1 MSTHGRRTT
10 RGVATV
16 PARRID
22 RRTAAVALLGALLI
36 AAPAS
41 AQGSGDGPLDTP
53 SRRTWLLQAPGQ
65 FRLPAPPDAAATRA
79 ELRQLRDMAAS
90 RDAAARERIGWWNAV
105 APAYRWHQI
114 AVEEALREGL
124 PINVAARRLAVL
136 HTAISDAMI
145 ATWDS
150 KDVHGRR
157 RPSVQDAALRP
168 AIAVPASPSYPDE
181 HAVAAATAGTILR
194 ELFPRRAE
202 EIGRLA
208 EEAGRMRLLA
218 GVAFPS
224 DVAAGTE
231 LGRRVAALALERARG
246 DRSDQPWTGSVP
258 TGPGRWNGT
267 NPVLPQA
274 AGWMPWVLSSPSE
287 FRPPPPPAHDGP
299 QRAAEMA
306 ELRAFQRTPLTNAR
320 ALFWEAAAGGLR
332 VHEYWNNH
340 AARLLLE
347 HGKAGDALASARAF
361 ALLNVTL
368 HDTGVA
374 CWDAK
379 YAYWTIRPFQLD
391 PEFRT
396 VFNSP
401 NHPSYPAA
409 HACFSN
415 AAATTLAHLFP
426 RDAGSLA
433 PLAREAG
440 ESRVWAGIHYPS
452 DVAAGRQLGE
462 AVAARVI
469 ERTRGVAM
477 R

>member
-1 MSTHGRRTT
+1 MSGHEGMTT
-10 RGVATV
+10 RWAVTLPV
-16 PARRID
+16 TRIRRRPA
-22 RRTAAVALLGALLI
+22 AAALLGALLL
-36 AAPAS
+36 ATPAM
-41 AQGSGDGPLDTP
+41 AQGGGEGPLDAP
-53 SRRTWLLQAPGQ
+53 SRRTWVLQAPGQ

-79 ELRQLRDMAAS
+79 ELRQLREMAAA
-90 RDAAARERIGWWNAV
+90 RDAGARERIGWWNAV

-124 PINVAARRLAVL
+124 PVNVAARRLAVL
-136 HTAISDAMI
+136 HTAISDAMV
-145 ATWDS
+145 AAWDS

-157 RPSVQDAALRP
+157 RPPVQDPALRP

-181 HAVAAATAGTILR
+181 HAAAAATAGAILR

-208 EEAGRMRLLA
+208 EEAGRMRLVA

-231 LGRRVAALALERARG
+231 LGRRVAALALERARQ

-258 TGPGRWNGT
+258 AGPGRWNGT

-274 AGWMPWVLSSPSE
+274 AGWMPWVLSAPSE
-287 FRPPPPPAHDGP
+287 FRPPPPPAHDG
-299 QRAAEMA
+299 QGRAAEMA
-306 ELRAFQRTPLTNAR
+306 ELRAFPRTPLTNAR

-379 YAYWTIRPFQLD
+379 YAYWAIRPHQLD

-396 VFNSP
+396 VFAAP

-409 HACFSN
+409 HACFST
-415 AAATTLAHLFP
+415 AASTTLAHLFQ
-426 RDAGSLA
+426 RDAVSLTA
-433 PLAREAG
+433 LGREAG
-440 ESRVWAGIHYPS
+440 ESRIWAGIHYPS
-452 DVAAGRQLGE
+452 DVAAGRQIGE
-462 AVAARVI
+462 AVATRVI
-469 ERTRGVAM
+469 ERTR
-477 R
+477 